1 MAVQFLLLESFNELL
16 ITWTHSSLDL
26 VSLSFTPTIKPIKHL
41 RQQRDGRSQACL
53 GWCIRLTF
61 PNNKKKKKKKNMRQW
76 MQMLS
81 LCTMASSWRV
91 RAENRAGLGARN
103 NLGTHKFDKKLP
115 HCIAKYV
122 SGEQWRP
129 LNETP
134 RQWQWCSGRAR
145 MLNHRLLMANGLAL
159 ESWISLT

>member
-61 PNNKKKKKKKNMRQW
+61 PNNKKKKKTKKKTRGSGCKC
-76 MQMLS
+76 S
-81 LCTMASSWRV
+81 LCAQWPV
-91 RAENRAGLGARN
+91 AEEL
-103 NLGTHKFDKKLP
+103 
-115 HCIAKYV
+115 
-122 SGEQWRP
+122 EQRTEQDWVP
-129 LNETP
+129 EIT
-134 RQWQWCSGRAR
+134 
-145 MLNHRLLMANGLAL
+145 
-159 ESWISLT
+159 